1 MPPPTK
7 RKNVKKYKISFLLK
21 NSLSLENFGASL
33 SSIKSLKKLPARIY
47 KSVAPIL
54 VEKRTINIPHH
65 FPNINPPNKRSGDA
79 KPKKRTHTI
88 EK

>member
-1 MPPPTK
+1 M
-7 RKNVKKYKISFLLK
+7 
-21 NSLSLENFGASL
+21 

-88 EK
+88 QKIKKAIVKNKKLFSLYC